1 MELLEKIREMKE
13 QGNFN
18 RTDWELIADEMEDIL
33 SPAEMWNIVRLG
45 FSTDE
50 LIENLEFIAR
60 ETDI

>member
-1 MELLEKIREMKE
+1 MELLERIREMKE

-18 RTDWELIADEMEDIL
+18 RTDWELITDEMEDIL

-60 ETDI
+60 EADI

>member
-18 RTDWELIADEMEDIL
+18 RTDWELITDEIEDIL

-60 ETDI
+60 EADI

>member
-1 MELLEKIREMKE
+1 MELLEKIREMQE
-13 QGNFN
+13 QGNFD
-18 RTDWELIADEMEDIL
+18 RTDWELITDEIENIL

-60 ETDI
+60 EADI

>member
-1 MELLEKIREMKE
+1 MELLEKIRDMKK
-13 QGNFN
+13 QGVFN

-33 SPAEMWNIVRLG
+33 SPATMWDIVRLG

-60 ETDI
+60 EADI

>member
-18 RTDWELIADEMEDIL
+18 RTDWELITDEIEDIL
-33 SPAEMWNIVRLG
+33 SPAKMWNIVRLG

-60 ETDI
+60 EADI

>member
-1 MELLEKIREMKE
+1 MELLEKIRDMKE
-13 QGNFN
+13 QGVFD

-60 ETDI
+60 EADI